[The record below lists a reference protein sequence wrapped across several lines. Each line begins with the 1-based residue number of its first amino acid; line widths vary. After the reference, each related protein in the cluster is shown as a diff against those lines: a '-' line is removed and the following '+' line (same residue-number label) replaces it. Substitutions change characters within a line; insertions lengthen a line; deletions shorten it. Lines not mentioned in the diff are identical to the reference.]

1 MKATDD
7 VAPPSPS
14 TDAPPRPA
22 TFRDGVRAGVP
33 FALAGFLLAL
43 SFGVVAQQ
51 AGFSAVEAILMSLLV
66 YAGSAQFTAVAIL
79 AAGGG
84 AGAAIS
90 AATLMNSRFLAM
102 GAALG
107 PSLPGGPLK
116 RAAQG
121 QTVVDASWALAARG
135 DGTFDRWMLFGSSAM
150 QFFTWQTGTI
160 VGALSADLIGDP
172 ERLGLDALFPAFFL
186 ALLMAEAK
194 HQPGAGGGGARRP
207 DRAGAGADHAGRG
220 AGAGGRGRRA
230 GRPHTVRAGRR
241 GAGRRRE
248 HGRDRDRAACAIT
261 TAVVKAIGPIALGGR
276 DLPDWFSSVVVLLA
290 PALLAALVATQAL
303 ADGTELAVGAETAGV
318 AAGGPPLLAHR
329 VDHRLRPDRGGR
341 DRRPARA
348 HLAAR
353 PWRSRRRSSQSGSI
367 RSTRASCPRCPAT
380 QR

>member
-1 MKATDD
+1 MPARGPRRL
-7 VAPPSPS
+7 AQPP
-14 TDAPPRPA
+14 DPA

-194 HQPGAGGGGARRP
+194 TSRAR
-207 DRAGAGADHAGRG
+207 
-220 AGAGGRGRRA
+220 
-230 GRPHTVRAGRR
+230 
-241 GAGRRRE
+241 
-248 HGRDRDRAACAIT
+248 
-261 TAVVKAIGPIALGGR
+261 AVAALGG
-276 DLPDWFSSVVVLLA
+276 LIALALVPITPAGVPVLVA
-290 PALLAALVATQAL
+290 GAAALVGLT
-303 ADGTELAVGAETAGV
+303 
-318 AAGGPPLLAHR
+318 PS
-329 VDHRLRPDRGGR
+329 
-341 DRRPARA
+341 ARA
-348 HLAAR
+348 DAAR
-353 PWRSRRRSSQSGSI
+353 A
-367 RSTRASCPRCPAT
+367 ST
-380 QR
+380 